1 MKETP
6 DDDSCKPD
14 LVSGGY
20 DKAGSPLSQAK
31 LTVQQGKME
40 QIRLALKTGCYHVS
54 SERVATKLIKTM
66 SEGSSR
72 GLRLSLSRTQTRKP
86 SGDG

>member
-6 DDDSCKPD
+6 DDDSCEPD